1 METFELV
8 IINDVS
14 LSYVPLLLVNLAM
27 QRLILEDNTQTR
39 LIDVQIAIGIFY
51 FNPIASKM
59 EPILE

>member
-39 LIDVQIAIGIFY
+39 LIDV
-51 FNPIASKM
+51 
-59 EPILE
+59 